1 MRAAAIS
8 SGRYDVAPCLAQDV
22 VAVSEEGAQL
32 DGFAGLALLES
43 DREAPGAGR
52 VVAVDVRG
60 RDLGVR
66 RGRHDGL
73 DGRVGRQLVE
83 RGPVEIDDDLLL
95 VLGQGR
101 EAAAA
106 ARLQRPGAGRMLLAV
121 ALPAHAVG

>member
-66 RGRHDGL
+66 PGRDDGL
-73 DGRVGRQLVE
+73 AG
-83 RGPVEIDDDLLL
+83 
-95 VLGQGR
+95 
-101 EAAAA
+101 
-106 ARLQRPGAGRMLLAV
+106 GAGGAVTRALTGASAGSLSSAGPSKSTMTCCSSLASV
-121 ALPAHAVG
+121 AKLRPLRDCSAQAPG